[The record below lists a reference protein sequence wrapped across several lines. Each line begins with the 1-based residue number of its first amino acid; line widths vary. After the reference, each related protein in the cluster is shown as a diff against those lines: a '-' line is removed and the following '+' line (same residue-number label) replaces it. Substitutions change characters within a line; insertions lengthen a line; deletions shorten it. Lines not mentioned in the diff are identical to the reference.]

1 MRSPACSISAPSR
14 CRRSSDDA
22 AADAGPGR
30 ALITGR
36 DRRPRPSSPSGSLR
50 RLRARLVVSRV
61 FIALTAVCL
70 VVAFAIAALAPM
82 GLTLAGGLQRLD
94 DGAGGALQRHVP
106 AAVWQELL
114 VPFLV
119 RPAWVLPIMVGL
131 ISAGLAISIRRP
143 TGIGLRRR

>member
-1 MRSPACSISAPSR
+1 M
-14 CRRSSDDA
+14 
-22 AADAGPGR
+22 
-30 ALITGR
+30 
-36 DRRPRPSSPSGSLR
+36 
-50 RLRARLVVSRV
+50 

-131 ISAGLAISIRRP
+131 VSAGLAISIRRP